1 MAMQASWLYAHNM
14 FHYVDNLFKQVPGSP
29 DLEDEIVRASLVT
42 KEGAILFK
50 PALDAMGGA

>member
-42 KEGAILFK
+42 KAGAILFK
-50 PALDAMGGA
+50 PALEAMGGA